1 MIGSNQGRIN
11 KISEKLSGINSKFEQ
26 DRGARSEQVESRLR
40 SLDGK
45 FTGFQDLHN
54 QRQTQLREQLI
65 KLQRAIDE
73 EQGLR
78 DTQMASKIKEM
89 ISLEEKYSYLIE
101 QEIKVGPADPRR
113 AGTCTTK
120 SPGTSK
126 TRSPPSSRTCSSTSA
141 AAPRPTP
148 R

>member
-1 MIGSNQGRIN
+1 MIGSNQGRII
-11 KISEKLSGINSKFEQ
+11 KISEKLTGINSKFEQ

-40 SLDGK
+40 NLDNK

-78 DTQMASKIKEM
+78 DSQIESKIKEM

-101 QEIKVGPADPRR
+101 QEIKVAPRNAR
-113 AGTCTTK
+113 LEGKCTTK
-120 SPGTSK
+120 SRGTSR
-126 TRSPPSSRTCSSTSA
+126 TRSPPSSRTCCSPN
-141 AAPRPTP
+141 APEPKPTL